1 MVNLPELEDGEDV
14 VEWLAQLS
22 DSVDA
27 HSMLTELIEK
37 AEPVS
42 LQNLK
47 PDETTDDEPIAYT
60 DALDELDEILTEL
73 DADDVDVDLV
83 ARRVERAAEL
93 LTLCRSRLSDAQ
105 VQVDR
110 VVADLDRM
118 IGDDER

>member
-1 MVNLPELEDGEDV
+1 MGRI
-14 VEWLAQLS
+14 
-22 DSVDA
+22 
-27 HSMLTELIEK
+27 MTKK
-37 AEPVS
+37 ATSE
-42 LQNLK
+42 
-47 PDETTDDEPIAYT
+47 EPIAYT

-93 LTLCRSRLSDAQ
+93 LGLCRDRLADAQ

-118 IGDDER
+118 IGDDDA

>member
-1 MVNLPELEDGEDV
+1 M
-14 VEWLAQLS
+14 
-22 DSVDA
+22 
-27 HSMLTELIEK
+27 I
-37 AEPVS
+37 
-42 LQNLK
+42 
-47 PDETTDDEPIAYT
+47 DETTDDEPIAYT